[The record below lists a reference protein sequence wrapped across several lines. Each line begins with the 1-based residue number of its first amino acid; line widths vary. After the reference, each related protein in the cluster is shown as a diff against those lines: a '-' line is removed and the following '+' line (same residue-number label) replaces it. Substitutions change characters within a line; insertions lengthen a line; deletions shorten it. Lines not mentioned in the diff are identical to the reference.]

1 MDQPGEHTIAEI
13 LQQPAAWKA
22 ALTAVRSSA
31 PRIRRLFHD
40 RAAEPLLLIGCGSP
54 YYLAE
59 SAAVLM
65 RTYAGLRCLATPA
78 SELIFHPRSL
88 ISEHAQPLLL
98 IFSRSGETS
107 EAIAA
112 ARLAQQL
119 GGKVLAVG
127 CDKATTLLRLA
138 DLAIEIPEGRESSA
152 TQTRSFAGMF
162 VAAQAIVSQ
171 LATRHA
177 SGSTLHAVL
186 EALPSLGTDY
196 IDRARETVAS
206 LAADAAIE
214 RIFVLGSGTRF
225 GLACEAALKFQEM
238 SLTMAQAF
246 HTLEFRHGPM
256 SLVGPGSLVI
266 GLLDDDA
273 AGEEA
278 AVLRESEELG
288 ARLVILAEQ
297 STPEL
302 ASIGTVLAFNS
313 GLPSFAY
320 DVLYLPP
327 LQLMAYQRAMAKG
340 LDPDAPPN
348 VSPFIRRP
356 SIEVLAQ

>member
-1 MDQPGEHTIAEI
+1 
-13 LQQPAAWKA
+13 
-22 ALTAVRSSA
+22 
-31 PRIRRLFHD
+31 
-40 RAAEPLLLIGCGSP
+40 
-54 YYLAE
+54 
-59 SAAVLM
+59 
-65 RTYAGLRCLATPA
+65 
-78 SELIFHPRSL
+78 
-88 ISEHAQPLLL
+88 
-98 IFSRSGETS
+98 
-107 EAIAA
+107 
-112 ARLAQQL
+112 
-119 GGKVLAVG
+119 
-127 CDKATTLLRLA
+127 
-138 DLAIEIPEGRESSA
+138 
-152 TQTRSFAGMF
+152 
-162 VAAQAIVSQ
+162 
-171 LATRHA
+171 
-177 SGSTLHAVL
+177 
-186 EALPSLGTDY
+186 
-196 IDRARETVAS
+196 
-206 LAADAAIE
+206 
-214 RIFVLGSGTRF
+214 
-225 GLACEAALKFQEM
+225 
-238 SLTMAQAF
+238 MAQAF

-278 AVLRESEELG
+278 AVLQESAELG